1 LENKVA
7 TNYQVIG
14 SFTQRET
21 EMGTYSRRA
30 GLYALRAFTNW
41 KTGNFTLFSYALP
54 IAEFVDGD
62 ILIHDHTA
70 RGIGMSSV
78 TTSNHVGRV
87 RRFCAQH
94 KIPYTLN
101 SDPDKAPDE
110 YRVLG

>member
-1 LENKVA
+1 MA

-14 SFTQRET
+14 SFTQRIT

-54 IAEFVDGD
+54 IAEWSDGG
-62 ILIHDHTA
+62 IIIHDHTA
-70 RGIGMSSV
+70 RGIGMASV
-78 TTSNHVGRV
+78 TTSQHVGRV

-94 KIPYTLN
+94 GIGYTLN